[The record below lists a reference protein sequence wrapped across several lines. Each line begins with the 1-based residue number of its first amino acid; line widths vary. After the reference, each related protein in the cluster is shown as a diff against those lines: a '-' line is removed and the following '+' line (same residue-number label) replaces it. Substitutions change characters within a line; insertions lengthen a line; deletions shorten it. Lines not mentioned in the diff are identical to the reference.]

1 MTSPDVTP
9 YYDLRLYDTSA
20 QQLFDGAMTQA
31 LVRLPG
37 WQPLEGD
44 TAVVLLEALSW
55 IAAEGIFAINRL
67 PAAVIRVLLGLFG
80 VTLDVGA
87 QATSTVSLR
96 YSDGAAHNVPAGTM
110 LQLDMGGP
118 APLLMTTTAAAAL
131 PAGGTSVTVGV
142 VFTAFTGAPNNVA
155 AGTALQLVNAL
166 VFLDSAALAA
176 TPAGG
181 RYPESDASYFS
192 RATQILQRLVAT
204 FVLPVHFQ
212 AAALQNPAV
221 FRAHAIDNYD
231 PTVNGSGTPGL
242 DGGHVTVAVLGPN
255 SVLVGAAD
263 KSALLA
269 TLQAGA
275 LANLTVHLVDPQFVT
290 VDVSVTVMP
299 LPGYGPLATP
309 KAPGLAAQP
318 TGSLAAGTYTYRV
331 TRTSASGET
340 LAGPVATIT
349 TSVVGG
355 VQVVFPA
362 GGGVFNVYGRVG
374 VGTQLA
380 AGVSGQFWAD
390 TGAAGGV
397 QVPPTVDTSSPLTA
411 AITAALS
418 AYLSPAQWDWS
429 GSVRRN
435 KLIQVVSGVPGVD
448 YVETLTPAADVVV
461 AGVAPIVQGGA
472 VVVSIDRRP

>member
-9 YYDLRLYDTSA
+9 YYDLRLYDATA
-20 QQLFDGAMTQA
+20 QQLFDGAMAQA

-67 PAAVIRVLLGLFG
+67 PAAVVRVLLMLFG
-80 VTLDVGA
+80 VTVDVGA
-87 QATSTVSLR
+87 QATATVSLR
-96 YSDGAAHNVPAGTM
+96 YSDGAAHTVPAGTM

-118 APLLMTTTAAAAL
+118 TPLLMATTAAAAL
-131 PAGGTSVTVGV
+131 PAGGTTVTVGV
-142 VFTAFTGAPNNVA
+142 VFSAFTGAPNNVA
-155 AGTALQLVNAL
+155 AGTGVQLVNAL
-166 VFLDSAALAA
+166 VFLDAATLAA
-176 TPAGG
+176 SPAGG
-181 RYPESDASYFS
+181 RYPESDASYFA
-192 RATQILQRLVAT
+192 RATQVLQRLVAT

-231 PTVNGSGTPGL
+231 PTAAGSGTPGL
-242 DGGHVTVAVLGPN
+242 DGGHVTIAVLGPN
-255 SVLVGAAD
+255 SALVGAAD

-275 LANLTVHLVDPQFVT
+275 LANLAVHLVDPTFVS
-290 VDVSVTVMP
+290 VDVGVTVMP
-299 LPGYGPLATP
+299 LPGYGMLATP
-309 KAPGLAAQP
+309 KVPALVAQAS
-318 TGSLAAGTYTYRV
+318 GSLPAGTYTYRL
-331 TRTSASGET
+331 TRISPSGET
-340 LAGPVATIT
+340 LTGPAATIT
-349 TSVVGG
+349 TSAAGG

-380 AGVSGQFWAD
+380 NGVSGQFWAD
-390 TGAAGGV
+390 TGGVGGA
-397 QVPPTVDTSSPLTA
+397 QVPPAVDTSSPLVATVS
-411 AITAALS
+411 AALAS
-418 AYLSPAQWDWS
+418 YLSPKQWDWS
-429 GSVRRN
+429 GTVRRN
-435 KLIQVVSGVPGVD
+435 KLIQVVSSVPGVD
-448 YVETLTPAADVVV
+448 YVETLTPATDVVV
-461 AGVAPIVQGGA
+461 AGVAPIVQAGA